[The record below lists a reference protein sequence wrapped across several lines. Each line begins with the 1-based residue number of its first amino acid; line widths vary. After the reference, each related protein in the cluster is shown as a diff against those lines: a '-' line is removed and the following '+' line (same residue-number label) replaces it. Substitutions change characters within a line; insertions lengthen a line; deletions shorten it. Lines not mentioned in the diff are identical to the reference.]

1 MATAK
6 RGLLLLNL
14 GTPDSPEPND
24 VGRYLREFLM
34 DKWVIDIAKPLR
46 WFLVNVLV
54 IPKRKYASGEAYK
67 TIWGPRGSPLLNHLR
82 DLAEKVRP
90 LATDFTHVEIAMRYG
105 NPSIEKAIR
114 AFRDGGVQELVVF
127 PLYPQYAESSTRS
140 SIEECKRIA
149 ATVAPTMKLEF
160 VRDFYEHPAFIR
172 AYAEEVRK
180 TFGDRMPDRLLLSF
194 HGLPERHVKRTDAS
208 GSHCLQKKDCCAQIV
223 AANRECYRAQC
234 FATTRAL
241 ARELGLASEK
251 VIVSFQSRLG
261 RTPWIQ
267 PFTDVVIPGLPSG
280 GVKSLVVACHLV
292 V

>member
-1 MATAK
+1 
-6 RGLLLLNL
+6 
-14 GTPDSPEPND
+14 
-24 VGRYLREFLM
+24 
-34 DKWVIDIAKPLR
+34 
-46 WFLVNVLV
+46 
-54 IPKRKYASGEAYK
+54 
-67 TIWGPRGSPLLNHLR
+67 
-82 DLAEKVRP
+82 
-90 LATDFTHVEIAMRYG
+90 
-105 NPSIEKAIR
+105 
-114 AFRDGGVQELVVF
+114 
-127 PLYPQYAESSTRS
+127 
-140 SIEECKRIA
+140 
-149 ATVAPTMKLEF
+149 VAPTMKLEF

-280 GVKSLVVACHLV
+280 GVKSLVVACPSFAADCLETIEEMGDRGRRLFADAGGVEFRLASCPNSSDSWARGV
-292 V
+292 VEIARSTR